1 MLQLQ
6 QKFYS
11 RDQGKDESLSDY
23 SYILMEIMLVLQE
36 RDSRTYAD
44 SDAILKE
51 RFAEGIRDK
60 SLKRQLKW
68 LNLESSLKFW
78 QLRDRARSW
87 IENGSRATLARSQ
100 GVLATSEALHGDFKK
115 ALEDQQKQIK
125 ELSDSISVLAKGLCR
140 KSSDSATGRGQ
151 GKIRFLCH
159 YCKGPNHYARD
170 CFKRKRADESKSG
183 KSQQEKSGQASN

>member
-1 MLQLQ
+1 
-6 QKFYS
+6 
-11 RDQGKDESLSDY
+11 
-23 SYILMEIMLVLQE
+23 MEIMLALQE

-44 SDAILKE
+44 SNAILKE
-51 RFAEGIRDK
+51 WFAEGVRDK
-60 SLKRQLKW
+60 SLKRELKRW
-68 LNLESSLKFW
+68 NLESSSLKFW
-78 QLRDRARSW
+78 QLRHRAQSW
-87 IENGSRATLARSQ
+87 IEDGSHATLARSQ
-100 GVLATSEALHGDFKK
+100 EVLAASEALHGDFKK

-170 CFKRKRADESKSG
+170 SFKRKRAEESKSS
-183 KSQQEKSGQASN
+183 KSQQEKSGKSQQSLVRRQTRITQGWEPDAD